1 MTPPVA
7 GEALRMPGGGQGLDD
22 SAHNELGA
30 LGAAAGEQHL
40 EVMFAILPLLKLKI
54 HPVLKR
60 ENAGW
65 RMELHDSV
73 CVVVYVFN
81 SAPSFRQS

>member
-1 MTPPVA
+1 MRPPVA

-54 HPVLKR
+54 HPVLKKGKR
-60 ENAGW
+60 
-65 RMELHDSV
+65 RMEDGVTRLCMCRCV
-73 CVVVYVFN
+73 CI
-81 SAPSFRQS
+81 